1 LQIEK
6 FIKTFLLL
14 QPKKSI
20 LVDCKILKSSNETL
34 YIFVWF
40 YRYRKSSQM
49 NLPVRRQKTIT
60 ETETKVNRKHI
71 LPMPKSILSS
81 KSSSNNSVSDTKN
94 LKQNRSISPNK
105 FSSIFQRK
113 FETTNTNTDYSNIN
127 LDQMNTEII
136 QNKINLLRK
145 KLHFLQF

>member
-20 LVDCKILKSSNETL
+20 LVDCKILKSSNESL

-49 NLPVRRQKTIT
+49 HLPARRQKTIT
-60 ETETKVNRKHI
+60 EAENKAKRKHI
-71 LPMPKSILSS
+71 LPMPHSII
-81 KSSSNNSVSDTKN
+81 SNK
-94 LKQNRSISPNK
+94 
-105 FSSIFQRK
+105 
-113 FETTNTNTDYSNIN
+113 
-127 LDQMNTEII
+127 
-136 QNKINLLRK
+136 
-145 KLHFLQF
+145 